1 MEQKNRRM
9 INNIIYSFKDVWK
22 IDKFVVFLYGLN
34 VLLEK
39 VQPFLYIF
47 LPKVL
52 FDELMSDKADWY
64 RIIGIILAFLLGITA
79 ANFIQRATYSQTS
92 ARLIKYKLEKRK
104 ELALKIIDIAYEHI
118 ENPETLNKYNL
129 AQNAIGNYNHGMEG
143 MMREIF
149 SFVFSI
155 LTVIGYVSILAAL
168 NVFVVL
174 TLIMITFVNYFIK
187 KQMTVIDAS
196 KREEYEH
203 CERQSGY
210 YSNVMFDF
218 TYGKEI
224 RIFNIKNF
232 LTGKYKF
239 FNEESLKI
247 KKKLIAKKSKWLILL
262 NAVNLLKGII
272 CYGYLL
278 FATLGGGI
286 KEIGSF
292 LMYFGALNGFTGWI
306 EEITQS
312 LAELQRIN
320 IQVNDYRDFDTI
332 PGINEI
338 HAGNEINKINTVA
351 FKNVW
356 FKYPGGDEYT
366 LKNINLVLNTN
377 DKLAVVGKNGGG
389 KTTLVKLLCGF
400 YEPTKGEVLYN
411 GINLRNLNRADYV
424 KQLAVIFQNI
434 NIFAFSLKSNV
445 ALCSKENIDTEKVS
459 DSLKSAGIDYVLS
472 KSKNG
477 LDMSLLKI
485 LDDGGIEL
493 SGGENQKI
501 ALARAIYKSGSIII
515 LDEPTSH
522 LDALNEKRIYEDYQ
536 KITDNKISVFISHRL
551 ASAKFCDNII
561 LIDGGEIIET
571 GSHEYLI
578 GQDGKYAEM
587 FKIQAIYYENE
598 SGVANI

>member
-1 MEQKNRRM
+1 MEQKNRNM
-9 INNIIYSFKDVWK
+9 INNIIYSFKAVWK

-39 VQPFLYIF
+39 IQPFLYIF

-52 FDELMSDKADWY
+52 LDELISDNANWY
-64 RIIGIILAFLLGITA
+64 KIIGIILAFILAITA
-79 ANFIQRATYSQTS
+79 ANFIQRGTYSQTS

-104 ELALKIIDIAYEHI
+104 ELALKIIDIEYSHM

-129 AQNAIGNYNHGMEG
+129 AQNAVGNYNHGMEG
-143 MMREIF
+143 MMREMFSFIF
-149 SFVFSI
+149 SIF
-155 LTVIGYVSILAAL
+155 TVIGYVSILATL
-168 NVFVVL
+168 NIFVVL
-174 TLIMITFVNYFIK
+174 ALIIITVINYFIK
-187 KQMTVIDAS
+187 RHMAVIDAS
-196 KREEYEH
+196 KREESEH
-203 CERQSGY
+203 CERQAGY

-218 TYGKEI
+218 VYGKEI

-239 FNEESLKI
+239 FNEKGLKI
-247 KKKLIAKKSKWLILL
+247 KKELIAKKSKWLVLI
-262 NAVNLLKGII
+262 NAINLFKGII

-278 FATLGGGI
+278 LTTLGGVI
-286 KEIGSF
+286 NIGSF

-306 EEITQS
+306 EDITQS
-312 LAELQRIN
+312 LAELNRIN
-320 IQVNDYRDFDTI
+320 IQVNDYRDFASI
-332 PGINEI
+332 PSINNTNT
-338 HAGNEINKINTVA
+338 GNEINKINTVEL
-351 FKNVW
+351 KNVW
-356 FKYPGGDEYT
+356 FKYPGGEEYT
-366 LKNINLVLNTN
+366 LKNINLNLNAG

-400 YEPTKGEVLYN
+400 YGPTKGEILYN
-411 GINLRNLNRADYV
+411 GINLRDLNRADYV

-445 ALCSKENIDTEKVS
+445 ALCSKDNIDTEKVS

-485 LDDGGIEL
+485 LDDEGIEL

-501 ALARAIYKSGSIII
+501 ALARAIYKNGGMII

-536 KITDNKISVFISHRL
+536 ELTNDKISVFISHRL

-561 LIDGGEIIET
+561 LIDSGEIIET
-571 GSHEYLI
+571 GSHDFLI
-578 GQDGKYAEM
+578 EQNGKYAEM

-598 SGVANI
+598 SGAAVI

>member
-52 FDELMSDKADWY
+52 LDELMSDNANWY
-64 RIIGIILAFLLGITA
+64 IIIGIILGFILAITA
-79 ANFIQRATYSQTS
+79 ANFIQRGTYSQTS
-92 ARLIKYKLEKRK
+92 ARLIKYKLQKRK
-104 ELALKIIDIAYEHI
+104 ELALKVIDIEYKHM

-129 AQNAIGNYNHGMEG
+129 AQTAVGNYNHGMEG
-143 MMREIF
+143 MMREMF

-155 LTVIGYVSILAAL
+155 FTVIGYVSILATL

-174 TLIMITFVNYFIK
+174 ALIIITFVNYFIK
-187 KQMTVIDAS
+187 KHITAIDTS
-196 KREEYEH
+196 RREESEH

-210 YSNVMFDF
+210 YSNVMCDF
-218 TYGKEI
+218 AYGKEI

-239 FNEESLKI
+239 FNEKGLKI
-247 KKKLIAKKSKWLILL
+247 KKELTAKKSKWLLLL
-262 NAVNLLKGII
+262 NVINLIKGTV

-278 FATLGGGI
+278 FATLGGNI
-286 KEIGSF
+286 NIGSF

-320 IQVNDYRDFDTI
+320 IQVNDYRDFDAI
-332 PGINEI
+332 PGINGKI
-338 HAGNEINKINTVA
+338 TKNEINKINTVE

-356 FKYPGGDEYT
+356 FKYPGSEEYT
-366 LKNINLVLNTN
+366 LKNINLVLNSG

-389 KTTLVKLLCGF
+389 KTTLVKLICGF
-400 YEPTKGEVLYN
+400 YEPTEGEILYN
-411 GINLRNLNRADYV
+411 GINLRDLNRADFIN
-424 KQLAVIFQNI
+424 QLAVIFQTI
-434 NIFAFSLKSNV
+434 HIFAFPLKSNV
-445 ALCSKENIDTEKVS
+445 ALCSKENIDAEKVS
-459 DSLKSAGIDYVLS
+459 ESLKSAGIDYVLS
-472 KSKNG
+472 KSHNG

-485 LDDGGIEL
+485 LDDEGIEL

-501 ALARAIYKSGSIII
+501 ALARAIYKNGSMII

-522 LDALNEKRIYEDYQ
+522 LDALNEKRIYEDYK

-561 LIDGGEIIET
+561 LIDSGEIIET
-571 GSHEYLI
+571 GSHDYLI
-578 GQDGKYAEM
+578 EQDGRYAEM
-587 FKIQAIYYENE
+587 FDIQSVYYKSEVTE
-598 SGVANI
+598 I

>member
-1 MEQKNRRM
+1 MKQIKRPV
-9 INNIIYSFKDVWK
+9 IGNIIYSFKAVWK

-52 FDELMSDKADWY
+52 LDELMSDDADWY
-64 RIIGIILAFLLGITA
+64 RIIGIILVFLLGITA
-79 ANFIQRATYSQTS
+79 ANFIQRSTYSQTS

-104 ELALKIIDIAYEHI
+104 ELALKIIDIEYEHM

-129 AQNAIGNYNHGMEG
+129 AQNAVGNYCNGMEG
-143 MMREIF
+143 MMREMF
-149 SFVFSI
+149 TFVFSI
-155 LTVIGYVSILAAL
+155 FTLIGYVSILATL

-174 TLIMITFVNYFIK
+174 ALIIITVANYFIK
-187 KQMTVIDAS
+187 KHMAVIAAS
-196 KREEYEH
+196 KREESEH

-218 TYGKEI
+218 AYGKEI

-239 FNEESLKI
+239 FNEKSLKI
-247 KKKLIAKKSKWLILL
+247 KKELTAKKSKWLILL
-262 NAVNLLKGII
+262 NAINLLKGII

-278 FATLGGGI
+278 FAALGGSI
-286 KEIGSF
+286 NIGSF
-292 LMYFGALNGFTGWI
+292 LMYFGALNGFAGWI
-306 EEITQS
+306 EDITQS
-312 LAELQRIN
+312 LAELQGIN

-332 PGINEI
+332 PSINNTNT
-338 HAGNEINKINTVA
+338 GREINKINTVE

-356 FKYPGGDEYT
+356 FKYPGSDEYT
-366 LKNINLVLNTN
+366 LKNINLNLNVG

-400 YEPTKGEVLYN
+400 YEPTKGEIFYN
-411 GINLRNLNRADYV
+411 GINLRDLNRADYV
-424 KQLAVIFQNI
+424 NQLAVIFQNI
-434 NIFAFSLKSNV
+434 NIFAFSLKSNI
-445 ALCSKENIDTEKVS
+445 ALCAKKNTDIKKVS
-459 DSLKSAGIDYVLS
+459 DSLKSAGIDYVMS

-485 LDDGGIEL
+485 LDDEGIEL

-501 ALARAIYKSGSIII
+501 ALARAVYKSGSMII

-536 KITDNKISVFISHRL
+536 KITNNKISVFISHRL
-551 ASAKFCDNII
+551 ASAKFCNNII
-561 LIDGGEIIET
+561 LIDNGEIIET

-578 GQDGKYAEM
+578 EQNGKYAEM

-598 SGVANI
+598 SGAANI